1 MSLDALQA
9 MKAYGAAAAKAAQG
23 AASGDPAAAAGGDF
37 AKLVADAVKDTE
49 GALKSAETMTA
60 RAASGQAELVDVVTA
75 ITSAEVTLETVVAV
89 RDEVIKAYQEILRMP
104 I

>member
-23 AASGDPAAAAGGDF
+23 AASGEPAAGGDF